1 MNADRNNK
9 KLDELISKTIG
20 RETPAFDF
28 GKWKAMHQKEIR
40 IFKSQT
46 AGQKT
51 SRSVWIF
58 DVWRIIMKSRTG
70 KLSTAAVIV
79 IAISV
84 AIGYFGG
91 STNGT
96 NAVYAAAMKALQ
108 NVKTVHVSGWTTCLR
123 PHVRDELLDT
133 STRYTIERW
142 EWVTE
147 DGGYRRYTRS
157 GHVTGWDDGDRL
169 YGYDEHDDILY
180 IRKSPAQTTYIEY
193 FQSVT
198 SLLSRLKD
206 KGLEVTEIGTRT
218 ISNRPA
224 KGWRI
229 VESDYRREDFWLDAQ
244 TNLVLEINAHVL
256 DQGQLKQVRHSTC
269 AYDRNVPANIRA
281 YVPPVTDNVNCSPD
295 IDPISFEKW
304 NARMREISAY
314 YRQHPLPEIMELLP
328 RESDENIPGR
338 APLRLRG
345 ITDATDYWVRPVQS
359 TLEDFLRPNVK
370 PCGSVRVSE
379 DLRTMKL
386 AHDLIIRGKHT
397 PRERADFVLN
407 ALGLEII
414 EVTEQ
419 RKVWV
424 AHHDGRPLKPWQEV
438 KAPVS
443 RGDARHTMPGMAS
456 GHGRTSVRELF
467 EGFVY
472 YQDYHLSAD
481 KIIIIDETGLPSEPE
496 EGGSSGSVAV
506 SSVSPY
512 WRSDESI
519 AIARKWFKE
528 QFGITFTE
536 QTRPMTVH
544 IVRKQR

>member
-20 RETPAFDF
+20 RDKPQFDF
-28 GKWKAMHQKEIR
+28 NKWKDNHRAETEV
-40 IFKSQT
+40 FKSQT
-46 AGQKT
+46 AEQAT
-51 SRSVWIF
+51 SRSVRIF

-84 AIGYFGG
+84 VISYFGG

-96 NAVYAAAMKALQ
+96 SAVYAAAMKALQ
-108 NVKTVHVSGWTTCLR
+108 HVKTVHVSGWTTCLR
-123 PHVRDELLDT
+123 PQVRDELLDT
-133 STRYTIERW
+133 SKQYTVEIW

-147 DGGYRRYTRS
+147 DDEYRSYSRH
-157 GHVTGWDDGDRL
+157 GHVTSWDDGDRL

-180 IRKSPAQTTYIEY
+180 IRKSPAFVTHIEY
-193 FQSVT
+193 LQSVIN
-198 SLLSRLKD
+198 LLSRLKD
-206 KGLEVTEIGTRT
+206 KGLKVTEIGTRT
-218 ISNRPA
+218 IGNRPA

-229 VESDYRREDFWLDAQ
+229 VGRDDKSEDMWLDAQ

-256 DQGQLKQVRHSTC
+256 DRGQLKQWRHTTC
-269 AYDRNVPANIRA
+269 SYDQNVPTNIRE
-281 YVPPVTDNVNCSPD
+281 YVPPVTENVNYSRNL
-295 IDPISFEKW
+295 DPTFRRW
-304 NARMREISAY
+304 NAHLREIAAY
-314 YRQHPLPEIMELLP
+314 YQQHPLPETMELLP
-328 RESDENIPGR
+328 RESAENI
-338 APLRLRG
+338 LRHSPTRLPG
-345 ITDATDYWVRPVQS
+345 ITDATGYLVLPVQS

-370 PCGSVRVSE
+370 PYGSVRVPE
-379 DLRTMKL
+379 ELKTMKL
-386 AHDLIIRGKHT
+386 NYDLVTRGEHT

-407 ALGLEII
+407 FLGLEII

-456 GHGRTSVRELF
+456 GRGRTSVRELF
-467 EGFVY
+467 EGFAY

-481 KIIIIDETGLPSEPE
+481 KIIIIDETGLPCEPE
-496 EGGSSGSVAV
+496 EGESSGSVAI

-512 WRSDESI
+512 WRGDESI

-536 QTRPMTVH
+536 QTRPMTVY
-544 IVRKQR
+544 IVDKQR